1 MYDCY
6 SNDCVVGP
14 SDDTVIRRVIPG
26 QDRSQME
33 EDMQMSLASGLSH
46 ASALCAVPRRAT
58 VWRRAVA
65 ISALRAVQAL
75 IVRLDTEMEMEKTQC
90 PNK

>member
-1 MYDCY
+1 
-6 SNDCVVGP
+6 
-14 SDDTVIRRVIPG
+14 
-26 QDRSQME
+26 
-33 EDMQMSLASGLSH
+33 MSLASGLSH